1 MSAKPE
7 NSDVLDLINFMAS
20 SPSLDEV
27 AQYLVLNTL
36 ESFQPRSI
44 LISSFGTDASLHP
57 SGGFGL
63 LIETPD
69 NVAPQSLWDH
79 TPTADAI
86 RLSQPLHFAS
96 AEELHAAYSSLP
108 TDTNISVPLIVW
120 PLVLEQ
126 TRLGLVQ
133 LHFTELPE
141 ASAFA
146 EKMTCIAAILGL
158 YIRLLKSR
166 VPISPDQTDHFS
178 VPSLNGNRDIHKSN
192 SHSPIHALTSR
203 QTTILH
209 LLADGLTNPQIA
221 ARIGFSDSTVRQETM
236 AIYRFLGASGRREA
250 SRIAAMRGLL
260 SGESAI
266 VNSASLKYA

>member
-1 MSAKPE
+1 MSATPE
-7 NSDVLDLINFMAS
+7 SSDVLDLINFMAS

-27 AQYLVLNTL
+27 AQHLVLNTL

-44 LISSFGTDASLHP
+44 LISSFGTDGSLHP
-57 SGGFGL
+57 SGSFGL
-63 LIETPD
+63 LVETPG
-69 NVAPQSLWDH
+69 NAIHESLWDH
-79 TPTADAI
+79 TPAADAV

-108 TDTNISVPLIVW
+108 TDSNISVPLIVW

-126 TRLGLVQ
+126 TRLGSVQ
-133 LHFTELPE
+133 LHFTALPE
-141 ASAFA
+141 ESAFA
-146 EKMTCIAAILGL
+146 ERMICIAAILGL
-158 YIRLLKSR
+158 YIRLQKNR
-166 VPISPDQTDHFS
+166 VPSSPDNTDYFS
-178 VPSLNGNRDIHKSN
+178 VQSLNGNRDVHKSN
-192 SHSPIHALTSR
+192 GHSPIHALTPR

-221 ARIGFSDSTVRQETM
+221 TRIGFSDSTVRQETM

-260 SGESAI
+260 AHESAI
-266 VNSASLKYA
+266 VNSSSLKYA